1 VRRQLLT
8 GAAAAAVLA
17 GGVTGAHAAA
27 TKAPK
32 PRVVKMYDN
41 YYGPAKL
48 TIKPGTKVTWKW
60 PNDLGDSHDVK
71 TRSVPKGAKK
81 FKSPPYATQAKW
93 SQTFTKTGK
102 YKLYCTFHETEMTMT
117 VVVKK

>member
-1 VRRQLLT
+1 MRRPLT
-8 GAAAAAVLA
+8 LGAAVFVTAA
-17 GGVTGAHAAA
+17 GIGMGTHAEAA
-27 TKAPK
+27 RTPK

-60 PNDLGDSHDVK
+60 PSDVGDSHDVK
-71 TRSVPKGAKK
+71 TKSVPKGAKK

-93 SQTFTKTGK
+93 STTFKKAGR